1 MSERTDTD
9 WYHALAHDPDYL
21 AEDAKIGFAVSVERR
36 MRQLG
41 MSKADLA
48 RQMATSQAYIT
59 KILRGDSNLTIHSM
73 VALARA
79 VDSTLYLHLAPRA
92 AHVRWFEVIN
102 GALPPLDTPA
112 RDASLWARHATK
124 EPHGPIPIAA

>member
-21 AEDAKIGFAVSVERR
+21 AEDAKIGFAVGVERR
-36 MRQLG
+36 MLQLG
-41 MSKADLA
+41 MSKAELA
-48 RQMATSQAYIT
+48 RQLATSPAYIT

-102 GALPPLDTPA
+102 GTTDIPA
-112 RDASLWARHATK
+112 RDASLWARRATK